1 MALNINAAPF
11 IPAATT
17 ALVAAP
23 KTVSETGLR
32 SLGDDLLKHILGS
45 LGDENLALILT
56 RIPDPDKSMLEYPFS
71 FILRGSSSPDDD
83 DDDGFESYYLND
95 FARGLLDE
103 EKCDCGNF
111 PNNISE
117 YYWIHEGKNDDES
130 WLCLC
135 RLDNGCYAFYS
146 ASCDYTGFGCQGG
159 MTLIVSKDIK
169 KLFYEGLHDK
179 YRNMCIADKKAGLSC
194 VPYKAPVD
202 PGWPIPVPPKP
213 NTVNPTKAFIRVWVD
228 GKELIL
234 NLDHMNGLEMDEL
247 EYAIGGLTAQFL
259 TPKPATSAAG
269 SSAAGSSAAGSSAA
283 GSSAAGSSAATRSSA
298 ATSSNKGPKPKK
310 KFYRVAIC
318 TSTSVLG
325 IDDYFKKRFGN
336 PNKKWEL
343 RMNSGVSGRKW
354 GKVEVSFIL
363 Y

>member
-17 ALVAAP
+17 ASVAAP

-71 FILRGSSSPDDD
+71 FIIRGSSSSDDD
-83 DDDGFESYYLND
+83 DDVFESYYLND

-103 EKCDCGNF
+103 EKCDCGDF

-202 PGWPIPVPPKP
+202 PGWPVPVAPEP
-213 NTVNPTKAFIRVWVD
+213 NTVNPTKAFIRVWED
-228 GKELIL
+228 DKELIL
-234 NLDHMNGLEMDEL
+234 NLNHMNGLEMDEL
-247 EYAIGGLTAQFL
+247 EYAISGLTAQFL
-259 TPKPATSAAG
+259 TPKPA
-269 SSAAGSSAAGSSAA
+269 
-283 GSSAAGSSAATRSSA
+283 ATSA
-298 ATSSNKGPKPKK
+298 ATSAATGAAAGASRYLSASSGAGSRASRSTASKKAPKPQK
-310 KFYRVAIC
+310 KFYRIWMC
-318 TSTSVLG
+318 TTTSIHF

-336 PNKKWEL
+336 PNKKWLL
-343 RMNSGVSGRKW
+343 RMSAGGSGRKW